1 MLFNS
6 FEFVVFFPLVVAL
19 YFATPARHR
28 WMLLLAASYYF
39 YACWK
44 LEYLTLIIASTVV
57 DYWAGRQMGKHEDR
71 ARRRPYLILS
81 LLTNLGIL
89 FAFKY
94 FNFFN
99 ESVRAVFDQ
108 FNLFYGVPAFDV
120 LLPVGISFYT
130 FQTLA
135 YSIDVYRDQ
144 KEPEEHLGYF
154 ALYVSFFPQLVAGPI
169 ERSQNLLP
177 QFKKTY
183 AFDYARVTSG
193 LKLMAWGFFKKVV
206 VADRLALYVD
216 AVYNNP
222 EAHSGWPV
230 VVATYFFAFQ
240 IYCDFSGYSDI
251 AIGTARVMGYDLMEN
266 FRRPYFSKSISEF
279 WRRWHISLSTWFK
292 DYLYIPLGGNRVA
305 TYRWYVNLF
314 VVFLVSGLWHG
325 AAWTFV
331 IWGALHGIYLI
342 AGAATMKQR
351 EQVWERIEAWIDAP
365 APATGAARAGFAPP
379 TLPPALLG
387 TARWG
392 AALKKVWRVF
402 VTFHLVLVAW
412 VFFRANSLAD
422 ALTLLGSAFD
432 GSTPLL
438 VPGVAAYGM
447 ALSLLGIAALLVVH
461 LVERRGALADVL
473 DTQPTAVRWGV
484 YYAMILSI
492 FLFGVFGQQQ
502 FIYFQF

>member
-1 MLFNS
+1 
-6 FEFVVFFPLVVAL
+6 
-19 YFATPARHR
+19 
-28 WMLLLAASYYF
+28 
-39 YACWK
+39 
-44 LEYLTLIIASTVV
+44 
-57 DYWAGRQMGKHEDR
+57 
-71 ARRRPYLILS
+71 
-81 LLTNLGIL
+81 
-89 FAFKY
+89 
-94 FNFFN
+94 
-99 ESVRAVFDQ
+99 
-108 FNLFYGVPAFDV
+108 
-120 LLPVGISFYT
+120 
-130 FQTLA
+130 
-135 YSIDVYRDQ
+135 
-144 KEPEEHLGYF
+144 
-154 ALYVSFFPQLVAGPI
+154 
-169 ERSQNLLP
+169 
-177 QFKKTY
+177 
-183 AFDYARVTSG
+183 
-193 LKLMAWGFFKKVV
+193 
-206 VADRLALYVD
+206 
-216 AVYNNP
+216 
-222 EAHSGWPV
+222 
-230 VVATYFFAFQ
+230 
-240 IYCDFSGYSDI
+240 
-251 AIGTARVMGYDLMEN
+251 
-266 FRRPYFSKSISEF
+266 
-279 WRRWHISLSTWFK
+279 
-292 DYLYIPLGGNRVA
+292 
-305 TYRWYVNLF
+305 
-314 VVFLVSGLWHG
+314 
-325 AAWTFV
+325 V

-422 ALTLLGSAFD
+422 ALTLLGNTFG